1 MFKDL
6 KLQEYIGDYWNK
18 EANSY
23 NKSVMYIIRSQK
35 ASKAWKN
42 LFTEVLGT
50 KNLSILDVG
59 TGPGIVALLLAE
71 LGHNVTGMDNS
82 EEMLANARKN
92 AVAYNLPVEFRKGD
106 AEDLPFEDGLF
117 DAVVNRYVLWTVTRP
132 EKAISEW
139 QRVLKTGGRIVI
151 MDGNWYRSE
160 KTLKRTIWQF
170 ISMFLIL
177 ATEHRD
183 PRVKDVNGNAKDKLW
198 SVNAGRPDLD
208 VEFLKKAGFR
218 DIRIM
223 NNIRSRTQSLLEYLK
238 NGYEGDI
245 FLVTGIKQ

>member
-6 KLQEYIGDYWNK
+6 NLQEYIGDYWNK
-18 EANSY
+18 EANNY
-23 NKSVMYIIRSQK
+23 NESVMCIIRSQN
-35 ASKAWKN
+35 AGKAWKD

-82 EEMLANARKN
+82 EEMLATAKKN
-92 AVAYNLPVEFRKGD
+92 AVTYNLLVEFKKGD

-117 DAVVNRYVLWTVTRP
+117 DAVVNRYVLWTVTKP

-139 QRVLKTGGRIVI
+139 QRVLKPGGRIVI
-151 MDGNWYRSE
+151 IDGNWYRSE
-160 KTLKRTIWQF
+160 KSLKRTVWQF

-177 ATEHRD
+177 VTEHRD
-183 PRVKDVNGNAKDKLW
+183 PRVEDFDGNAKDKLW
-198 SVNAGRPDLD
+198 SVNAGRPYLD
-208 VEFLKKAGFR
+208 VEFLEKAGFR
-218 DIRIM
+218 DIRVI
-223 NNIRSRTQSLLEYLK
+223 NNIRSRTQNLLEYLK

-245 FLVTGIKQ
+245 FLVTGIK